1 MYDFVMHVNRRAVS
15 FQRQL
20 DDIHCAHDTGTETP
34 RPYPQQYFSI
44 RSSRHCC
51 PKYIVSEDS
60 IIPYG
65 VPGLHPVSSKG
76 ALSSSMDSHSL
87 KAVRLNSWT
96 IAGKKYGEE
105 GPHRVNTGGTMK
117 IIPSIGRASERAD
130 TKKAEF

>member
-20 DDIHCAHDTGTETP
+20 DDIHGAHDTGTETP

-44 RSSRHCC
+44 RSSQHCC

-96 IAGKKYGEE
+96 IAEGNMAKRGEGTRRTGAASGK
-105 GPHRVNTGGTMK
+105 H
-117 IIPSIGRASERAD
+117 GRHYEN
-130 TKKAEF
+130 